1 MGSTMN
7 GRGVAVP
14 APDAPARPRQSRQNV
29 DEAIVVRW
37 RDGIA
42 IVELVSTVRRKHRR
56 RTPAIQ
62 PSAAA
67 PAERVSASSDTQG
80 IPSEESER

>member
-1 MGSTMN
+1 MSEA
-7 GRGVAVP
+7 RP
-14 APDAPARPRQSRQNV
+14 AAAATDAPAPVRPPRQNV

-56 RTPAIQ
+56 RTPAAE
-62 PSAAA
+62 PAEAA
-67 PAERVSASSDTQG
+67 PSERPSTPSTTQG
-80 IPSEESER
+80 DPPEECNR

>member
-1 MGSTMN
+1 MN
-7 GRGVAVP
+7 GRGAAAPV
-14 APDAPARPRQSRQNV
+14 PDAATRPRPSRQNV

-56 RTPAIQ
+56 RTPAIEA
-62 PSAAA
+62 PAAA
-67 PAERVSASSDTQG
+67 PAERVSASSETQG